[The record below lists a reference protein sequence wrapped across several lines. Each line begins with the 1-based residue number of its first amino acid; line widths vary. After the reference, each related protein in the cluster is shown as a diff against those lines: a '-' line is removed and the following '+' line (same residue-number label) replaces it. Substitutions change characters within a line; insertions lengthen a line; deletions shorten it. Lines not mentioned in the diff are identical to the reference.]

1 MSNNMIQIMMYVAG
15 GLAIL
20 IFIAYFILNKKMSG
34 IDMKQ
39 VKQLTQGTK
48 TGFSMQVAYQKLYVI
63 YMKIPI
69 IKRYLLKIRRRLEIT
84 NLEDEYL
91 TRGQASSML
100 TKTIAIVIPLV
111 IVIFALTKGNSL
123 LRSILLIF
131 AFFLLES
138 IMDGMADKI
147 DNKILKQQINF
158 FSEIRHAYHEYNMVE
173 EAIYQTAQMDELE
186 VSRQAEKIYEILIS
200 DDPEAELEK
209 YYDIAPNS
217 YLKEFAGISYLTKEF
232 GDREIDGAS
241 LYLKNLNNITQ
252 KCNLKF

>member
-1 MSNNMIQIMMYVAG
+1 MGNNMMQIMMYGAG
-15 GLAIL
+15 GLFIL
-20 IFIAYFILNKKMSG
+20 VLIAYFILNKKMG
-34 IDMKQ
+34 GADMKQ

-158 FSEIRHAYHEYNMVE
+158 F
-173 EAIYQTAQMDELE
+173 
-186 VSRQAEKIYEILIS
+186 
-200 DDPEAELEK
+200 
-209 YYDIAPNS
+209 
-217 YLKEFAGISYLTKEF
+217 
-232 GDREIDGAS
+232 
-241 LYLKNLNNITQ
+241 
-252 KCNLKF
+252 